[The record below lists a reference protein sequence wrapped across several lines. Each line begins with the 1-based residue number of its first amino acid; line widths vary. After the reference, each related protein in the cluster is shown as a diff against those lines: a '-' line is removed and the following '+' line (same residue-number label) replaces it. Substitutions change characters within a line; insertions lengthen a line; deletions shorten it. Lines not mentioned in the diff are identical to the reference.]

1 MCFGDDAR
9 PPDPPLPGIVGD
21 HGEVLLRSAD
31 GTQFNAYYAYPTARV
46 RSAVVV
52 MPDVRGLHPFY
63 QELAQRFA
71 QAHLLAIAIDY
82 FGRTAP
88 FASTRDNGFP
98 YREHADQMRP
108 EYVAADVASAV
119 GWLRGNADHNVTSV
133 FTVGFCRGGSLSW
146 AQSAEG
152 HGLAGCVGFY
162 GTPSSVAD
170 RIPDFADPLLILA
183 AGQDQTPVDEVE
195 QFAERVRAQGVE
207 AEMHVYPDAPHSFF
221 DRTSGEYQ
229 QECDDAWR
237 HILAFVESHA
247 T

>member
-1 MCFGDDAR
+1 
-9 PPDPPLPGIVGD
+9 
-21 HGEVLLRSAD
+21 
-31 GTQFNAYYAYPTARV
+31 
-46 RSAVVV
+46 
-52 MPDVRGLHPFY
+52 
-63 QELAQRFA
+63 
-71 QAHLLAIAIDY
+71 
-82 FGRTAP
+82 
-88 FASTRDNGFP
+88 
-98 YREHADQMRP
+98 MRP

-119 GWLRGNADHNVTSV
+119 GWLRGNGDHNVTSV

-183 AGQDQTPVDEVE
+183 AGQDETPVDEVE
-195 QFAERVRAQGVE
+195 QFAERVRAAGVE

-237 HILAFVESHA
+237 RILGFVESHS